1 MNIDIQTRR
10 FRLLDWIKFIS
21 TFLKVDS
28 HGNLTNLLCV
38 GFEAFEAA
46 ANLTASEFT
55 TTYNAS
61 VLRIG
66 SWSKSESIELF
77 YVRVFKPVSIRVARW
92 HIFKPK
98 IPIWVNFGGSR
109 KGRCWYILWPIGLFY
124 VHLVYSVSIWYML
137 WLFGI
142 FFPFW
147 YVVPRKIWLPWSY
160 VSVRRVRWTLA
171 QRLPDLSWYNIPKR

>member
-1 MNIDIQTRR
+1 LRVLNLQLQCQRCIGLER
-10 FRLLDWIKFIS
+10 FAKTMFPKRTWLHTCGVVTD
-21 TFLKVDS
+21 D
-28 HGNLTNLLCV
+28 
-38 GFEAFEAA
+38 
-46 ANLTASEFT
+46 
-55 TTYNAS
+55 
-61 VLRIG
+61 LRIG

-77 YVRVFKPVSIRVARW
+77 YVHVLKPVSIRVARW

-109 KGRCWYILWPIGLFY
+109 NGRCWYILWPIGLFY

-147 YVVPRKIWLPWSY
+147 YVVPRKIWQPWSY